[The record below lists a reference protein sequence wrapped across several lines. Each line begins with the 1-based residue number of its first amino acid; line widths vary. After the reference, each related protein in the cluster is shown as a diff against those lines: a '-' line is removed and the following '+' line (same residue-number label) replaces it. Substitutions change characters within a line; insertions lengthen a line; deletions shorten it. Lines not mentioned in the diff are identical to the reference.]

1 MALMA
6 KPLVGITTYVT
17 PASFGPWELES
28 ALIPYDY
35 VRGVERA
42 GARVVL
48 VPPSDDGV
56 EEVLDVVDGLV
67 FSGGSDLDP
76 DLYGQERHPETNGIV
91 PARDSAEL
99 TLLAAALE
107 RDMPVLAVCRGSQV
121 LNVARGGDLEQ
132 HLPDHIGH
140 ERKASFMRTA
150 TIKACGR
157 MRRWRRFSVR
167 ASGTAARDGRSSTSS
182 PSRTAA

>member
-1 MALMA
+1 MALMT

-56 EEVLDVVDGLV
+56 EEVLDAVDGLV

-99 TLLAAALE
+99 TLLSAALE
-107 RDMPVLAVCRGSQV
+107 RDLPMLA
-121 LNVARGGDLEQ
+121 
-132 HLPDHIGH
+132 I
-140 ERKASFMRTA
+140 
-150 TIKACGR
+150 
-157 MRRWRRFSVR
+157 
-167 ASGTAARDGRSSTSS
+167 
-182 PSRTAA
+182 